1 MKLCLP
7 FSKPIKIVNAIREVY
22 RNIKAK
28 VKSPDGDT
36 DYFDILAGVMQGDT
50 LAPYLF
56 VIVLDY
62 AMRQAIDGKE
72 EELGLTL
79 YPRRSSRNP
88 AVAITDLDFADD
100 IVLLSNNIEQ
110 AKRLLNRVE
119 KECLKIGL
127 RMNAKKTKSMFFNAA
142 IEIITTDEGNSVK
155 QALTEDTKE
164 QDFKYL
170 GSWGDKIRDI
180 NVRKALA
187 WRSLHK
193 LKSIWKSSLKRE
205 LKILLFRAT
214 TESILLYG
222 CGTWSLTKQEEK
234 SLDGTYTRML
244 RMVLNVGWNEHVTNT
259 ILYGSLKKVT
269 DTIRTRRLQLA
280 GHVFR
285 DKSSPACHTVTWKPR
300 HGTLRPGR
308 QSTTFV
314 DTILRDTGLENV
326 NDLETCMKDRNIW
339 RRHSSRCLGIDRK

>member
-1 MKLCLP
+1 MKET
-7 FSKPIKIVNAIREVY
+7 A
-22 RNIKAK
+22 
-28 VKSPDGDT
+28 
-36 DYFDILAGVMQGDT
+36 
-50 LAPYLF
+50 
-56 VIVLDY
+56 
-62 AMRQAIDGKE
+62 
-72 EELGLTL
+72 
-79 YPRRSSRNP
+79 
-88 AVAITDLDFADD
+88 
-100 IVLLSNNIEQ
+100 
-110 AKRLLNRVE
+110 LNRHS
-119 KECLKIGL
+119 LKIL
-127 RMNAKKTKSMFFNAA
+127 KN
-142 IEIITTDEGNSVK
+142 
-155 QALTEDTKE
+155 
-164 QDFKYL
+164 KYL

-300 HGTLRPGR
+300 HGIP
-308 QSTTFV
+308 S
-314 DTILRDTGLENV
+314 
-326 NDLETCMKDRNIW
+326 DREDSQQ
-339 RRHSSRCLGIDRK
+339 HSSTRYCETPVWRMLTI